1 MLTEQE
7 ANDLMNKWIDLKTRL
22 IDSDDSTLVKEFQKH
37 NRICMEKFRYLVTMK
52 TGRYKAFSNYEDL
65 NQEGHEALIKAM
77 KTFKPNKGSFF
88 SWAHHYIG
96 TRISRSAN
104 LHTTIRF
111 PLKVAKAN
119 TPHKESVMPLQ
130 IEERY
135 CPDKELEESQTI
147 TAVHDVISELPAEQR
162 EIVNLAFGFGC
173 DKPMSINK
181 ICKSLNI
188 SRLSCIKTINIALAT
203 MKENI
208 KL

>member
-7 ANDLMNKWIDLKTRL
+7 AHDLMNKLIDLKNQFQETN
-22 IDSDDSTLVKEFQKH
+22 DSKIEGQLKRHEQVC
-37 NRICMEKFRYLVTMK
+37 IEKFKYLVTMK
-52 TGRYKAFSNYEDL
+52 TGRYKAFSNYDDL
-65 NQEGHEALIKAM
+65 NQEGFEALIKAM

-88 SWAHHYIG
+88 AWAHNYIG

-119 TPHKESVMPLQ
+119 TPHKESVMPVQ

-135 CPDKELEESQTI
+135 CPDKELEELQINQAIRS
-147 TAVHDVISELPAEQR
+147 VISVLTKEQK
-162 EIVNLAFGFGC
+162 EVINLAFGFEGE
-173 DKPMSINK
+173 KPMSINK
-181 ICKSLNI
+181 ICKKMSI
-188 SRLSCIKTINIALAT
+188 SRLSCIKTINSALSL

-208 KL
+208 KI